1 MEKHKKLVRVVCL
14 VLAALMVMTIG
25 VPLIFAYAE
34 TPAEKLERLRK
45 ELEDIKSNISAVEN
59 SKEKS
64 EQTKQYYQAQANNL
78 KAQLAA
84 IKEDIAAQQ
93 QSIELKNAE
102 VAEKA
107 ANVAYNKSMFESRLK
122 GMYEMSRQ
130 SNLAILLGIDDVSQM
145 LLFAENLQQI
155 SEHDTQLVQQLRDE
169 QAALEAQ
176 RAELEQQLADL
187 AAREQ
192 ELTDTAVAYSNAIQQ
207 ADAAISAAE
216 ADLAA
221 NEEALA
227 ETQRQYEQ
235 AQEEWRQW
243 TAANNVDFEYNQ
255 GGFAWPIPGY
265 TNLSSDFGVGRWIY
279 GKWDV
284 HRGMDVPAP
293 AGTPIYAADNGIV
306 TFSGRGTGYNWSY
319 KNLCGCGRRG
329 EHQQPLDLRN
339 FRKDIPR
346 LRPCYHLRP
355 YVGARCKRRRLRDAG
370 PAHRLCGE
378 HGQQYGQPP
387 AF

>member
-192 ELTDTAVAYSNAIQQ
+192 ELT
-207 ADAAISAAE
+207 
-216 ADLAA
+216 
-221 NEEALA
+221 
-227 ETQRQYEQ
+227 
-235 AQEEWRQW
+235 
-243 TAANNVDFEYNQ
+243 
-255 GGFAWPIPGY
+255 
-265 TNLSSDFGVGRWIY
+265 
-279 GKWDV
+279 
-284 HRGMDVPAP
+284 
-293 AGTPIYAADNGIV
+293 
-306 TFSGRGTGYNWSY
+306 
-319 KNLCGCGRRG
+319 G

>member
-155 SEHDTQLVQQLRDE
+155 SEHDTQLVQRLRDE

-255 GGFAWPIPGY
+255 GGFAWPIPGIR
-265 TNLSSDFGVGRWIY
+265 TFPPISA
-279 GKWDV
+279 WD
-284 HRGMDVPAP
+284 
-293 AGTPIYAADNGIV
+293 AGSTASGTCTAAWMC
-306 TFSGRGTGYNWSY
+306 RP
-319 KNLCGCGRRG
+319 RRV
-329 EHQQPLDLRN
+329 Q
-339 FRKDIPR
+339 KSMR
-346 LRPCYHLRP
+346 LRT
-355 YVGARCKRRRLRDAG
+355 AW
-370 PAHRLCGE
+370 
-378 HGQQYGQPP
+378 
-387 AF
+387 

>member
-227 ETQRQYEQ
+227 ETPEAVRAGAGRMAAVDGGKQRGFRVQSGRLCLAYPGVYEPFLRFRRGTLDL
-235 AQEEWRQW
+235 RQ
-243 TAANNVDFEYNQ
+243 
-255 GGFAWPIPGY
+255 
-265 TNLSSDFGVGRWIY
+265 VGR
-279 GKWDV
+279 
-284 HRGMDVPAP
+284 AP
-293 AGTPIYAADNGIV
+293 RHGCAGPGGHAH
-306 TFSGRGTGYNWSY
+306 
-319 KNLCGCGRRG
+319 LCGCGRRG

>member
-1 MEKHKKLVRVVCL
+1 
-14 VLAALMVMTIG
+14 MVMTIG

-145 LLFAENLQQI
+145 RCLPKTCSRYRSMI
-155 SEHDTQLVQQLRDE
+155 PSSYSSCRDE
-169 QAALEAQ
+169 PGGPGGPARRAGAAACGHCRP
-176 RAELEQQLADL
+176 RAGAD
-187 AAREQ
+187 RH
-192 ELTDTAVAYSNAIQQ
+192 
-207 ADAAISAAE
+207 
-216 ADLAA
+216 
-221 NEEALA
+221 
-227 ETQRQYEQ
+227 R
-235 AQEEWRQW
+235 R
-243 TAANNVDFEYNQ
+243 
-255 GGFAWPIPGY
+255 
-265 TNLSSDFGVGRWIY
+265 GVFQC
-279 GKWDV
+279 
-284 HRGMDVPAP
+284 HP
-293 AGTPIYAADNGIV
+293 AGGC
-306 TFSGRGTGYNWSY
+306 SHQRG
-319 KNLCGCGRRG
+319 
-329 EHQQPLDLRN
+329 
-339 FRKDIPR
+339 
-346 LRPCYHLRP
+346 
-355 YVGARCKRRRLRDAG
+355 
-370 PAHRLCGE
+370 
-378 HGQQYGQPP
+378 
-387 AF
+387 

>member
-155 SEHDTQLVQQLRDE
+155 SDMIPSSYSSCGTSRRPG
-169 QAALEAQ
+169 AQ

-192 ELTDTAVAYSNAIQQ
+192 ELTDTAVAYSMPSSRRMQP
-207 ADAAISAAE
+207 SAR
-216 ADLAA
+216 LRRT
-221 NEEALA
+221 LPQMKRLWR
-227 ETQRQYEQ
+227 TQRQYEQ

-255 GGFAWPIPGY
+255 GGFAWPIQGIRTFPPISAWDAGSTASGTCTAAWMCRPGEVQK
-265 TNLSSDFGVGRWIY
+265 S
-279 GKWDV
+279 
-284 HRGMDVPAP
+284 M
-293 AGTPIYAADNGIV
+293 
-306 TFSGRGTGYNWSY
+306 
-319 KNLCGCGRRG
+319 
-329 EHQQPLDLRN
+329 
-339 FRKDIPR
+339 R
-346 LRPCYHLRP
+346 LRT
-355 YVGARCKRRRLRDAG
+355 AW
-370 PAHRLCGE
+370 
-378 HGQQYGQPP
+378 
-387 AF
+387 

>member
-169 QAALEAQ
+169 QAGPGGPAR
-176 RAELEQQLADL
+176 RAGAAACGPCRPRAGAD
-187 AAREQ
+187 RH
-192 ELTDTAVAYSNAIQQ
+192 
-207 ADAAISAAE
+207 
-216 ADLAA
+216 
-221 NEEALA
+221 
-227 ETQRQYEQ
+227 R
-235 AQEEWRQW
+235 R
-243 TAANNVDFEYNQ
+243 
-255 GGFAWPIPGY
+255 
-265 TNLSSDFGVGRWIY
+265 GVFQC
-279 GKWDV
+279 
-284 HRGMDVPAP
+284 HP
-293 AGTPIYAADNGIV
+293 AGGC
-306 TFSGRGTGYNWSY
+306 SHQRG
-319 KNLCGCGRRG
+319 
-329 EHQQPLDLRN
+329 
-339 FRKDIPR
+339 
-346 LRPCYHLRP
+346 
-355 YVGARCKRRRLRDAG
+355 
-370 PAHRLCGE
+370 
-378 HGQQYGQPP
+378 
-387 AF
+387 

>member
-293 AGTPIYAADNGIV
+293 AGTPIYAAADGV
-306 TFSGRGTGYNWSY
+306 VSTTAHWSY
-319 KNLCGCGRRG
+319 GTCVKISHSPSLVTIYGHMSARAEGITNGVFVTKGQLIG
-329 EHQQPLDLRN
+329 
-339 FRKDIPR
+339 
-346 LRPCYHLRP
+346 
-355 YVGARCKRRRLRDAG
+355 YVGSTGNSTGNHLHFEVNVNGTPVSAWPYLNG
-370 PAHRLCGE
+370 G
-378 HGQQYGQPP
+378 
-387 AF
+387 

>member
-1 MEKHKKLVRVVCL
+1 MEKHKKLVRVVCV

-293 AGTPIYAADNGIV
+293 AGTPIYAAADGV
-306 TFSGRGTGYNWSY
+306 VSTTAHWSY
-319 KNLCGCGRRG
+319 GTCVKISHSPSLVTIYGHMSARAEGITNGVFVTKGQLIG
-329 EHQQPLDLRN
+329 
-339 FRKDIPR
+339 
-346 LRPCYHLRP
+346 
-355 YVGARCKRRRLRDAG
+355 YVGSTGNSTGNHLHFEVNVNGTPVSAWPYLNG
-370 PAHRLCGE
+370 G
-378 HGQQYGQPP
+378 
-387 AF
+387 